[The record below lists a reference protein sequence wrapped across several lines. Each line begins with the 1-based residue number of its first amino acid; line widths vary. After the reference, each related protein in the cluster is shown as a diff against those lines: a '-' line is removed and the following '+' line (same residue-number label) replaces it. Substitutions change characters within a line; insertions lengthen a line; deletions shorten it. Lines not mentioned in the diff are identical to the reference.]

1 MNQNIQNGIS
11 CYTPAT
17 CTNPANCSKTAT
29 FAKPATCY
37 NLARFLKSALCLVA
51 AAMLLTA
58 CGGGAGSNAASAQ
71 QEPEYTLQDG
81 IKFFE
86 DGDYYKAA
94 EIFRKSSDKTAY
106 GYLGIMKM
114 HALGGYRYDYEG
126 AKEDLNIAPN
136 VTPFLVPKADLILM
150 LEVWQGGYGSYY
162 STLNKAKDIL
172 DVALSERPDDKG
184 IQLRLNVLRGI
195 ININKSDSY
204 SFSNDETGV
213 EGRYEGELGYG
224 NNWTKF
230 ANGWGVYSWDT
241 MESSMGK
248 FSNCKLHGSG
258 LRIIRYDFTD
268 RNEHYFNMA
277 MGTFKNDYLQEGL
290 LIVSDGTQY
299 FGTFKNGNLDK
310 VTEERDVIGK
320 LITSTSPASG
330 Q

>member
-1 MNQNIQNGIS
+1 MNHNFI
-11 CYTPAT
+11 
-17 CTNPANCSKTAT
+17 
-29 FAKPATCY
+29 
-37 NLARFLKSALCLVA
+37 SALCLVV
-51 AAMLLTA
+51 AAMFLTA
-58 CGGGAGSNAASAQ
+58 CGSGAGSNAASAQ

-86 DGDYYKAA
+86 EGDYHKAA
-94 EIFRKSSDKTAY
+94 EIFRNSSDKTAY

-114 HALGGYRYDYEG
+114 YALGGYRYDYEG
-126 AKEDLNIAPN
+126 AKEDLDIAPN

-150 LEVWQGGYGSYY
+150 LEVWHGNYGSCIA
-162 STLNKAKDIL
+162 TIRKAKDML

-195 ININKSDSY
+195 ISIKESDYY

-230 ANGWGVYSWDT
+230 ANGWGVFSWDT

-258 LRIIRYDFTD
+258 LRILRYDFTD
-268 RNEHYFNMA
+268 RNEHFFCMA
-277 MGTFKNDYLQEGL
+277 MGTFKNDYIQEGL
-290 LIVSDGTQY
+290 LIESDGTQY
-299 FGTFKNGNLDK
+299 FGTFKDGRLDK
-310 VTEERDVIGK
+310 VTEKIDVIGNP
-320 LITSTSPASG
+320 ISR
-330 Q
+330 

>member
-1 MNQNIQNGIS
+1 MAQS
-11 CYTPAT
+11 MFAT
-17 CTNPANCSKTAT
+17 DTQLKGTDINHPMAAFARRQLLHGCSTAT
-29 FAKPATCY
+29 
-37 NLARFLKSALCLVA
+37 
-51 AAMLLTA
+51 
-58 CGGGAGSNAASAQ
+58 
-71 QEPEYTLQDG
+71 
-81 IKFFE
+81 
-86 DGDYYKAA
+86 
-94 EIFRKSSDKTAY
+94 EIFRNSSDKTAY

-258 LRIIRYDFTD
+258 LRIIRHDFTD
-268 RNEHYFNMA
+268 RNEHYINMA
-277 MGTFKNDYLQEGL
+277 M
-290 LIVSDGTQY
+290 
-299 FGTFKNGNLDK
+299 GTFKNGNLDK